1 MPQAPSSTLYTFP
14 KHYDVIVCG
23 AGHAGVEAAMAAAR
37 MGCQTAILTQNL
49 DTISQMS
56 CNPAIGGLAKGHVV
70 REIDALGG
78 IMGRNTDATGIQFRM
93 LNARKGPSVQAPRA
107 QCDKKAYQFR
117 MKWLIENQSNLDLHQ
132 GNAAEILVESDAISG
147 VRTSLGMIYRAK
159 AVVISSGT
167 FMRGLLHVGQQNQ
180 AGGRMGDSISTLSD
194 SLRQLGFDVQRF
206 KTGTPCRLNSR
217 SIDFSKCDLQ
227 PGDEPAPRFSY
238 LSGVLGEDEDEQQF
252 GEDRGEKREERRA
265 LDDQSPSLSSPLY
278 PLSALPTAGP
288 SQFTLNRWQPVTFH
302 VEQIPCWITYTTPQT
317 HDIIRANIHK
327 SAMYSGKIEGVG
339 PRYCPSVEDKVVRF
353 AEKERHQI
361 FLEPEGRHTRE
372 FYVNGVST
380 SLPFEVQYD
389 FIRSIPGLEN
399 AEIIRPGY
407 AVEYDYC
414 PPTQLH
420 PTLETKRVS
429 GLYFAG
435 QINGTSGYEEAA
447 GQGLIAGANAAL
459 KVQGRPP
466 FLLQRSQAY
475 LAVMIDDL
483 VTKGTTEPYRLFT
496 SRAEYRLL
504 LRQDNCDLRLTPLAA
519 QIGLVSDFRQKH
531 TQAKIDAVSAA
542 KTLLSETRLDG
553 ISAVQWLKRPENTPT
568 SLPSDLRDRF
578 TPEVWTLVENDVKY
592 AGYITRQEDLV
603 ARTARMEEKIIPA
616 DFDYAAITAL
626 KTEARHR
633 LTAAKPT
640 TLGQAARLQGVT
652 PADIALLGIMLKR
665 ANGVLDVSA

>member
-1 MPQAPSSTLYTFP
+1 MSLYTFP

-78 IMGRNTDATGIQFRM
+78 VMGRNTDATGIQFRM

-117 MKWLIENQSNLDLHQ
+117 MKWLIENQPNLDLHQ
-132 GNAAEILVESDAISG
+132 GNAAELLVENDAITG

-159 AVVISSGT
+159 AVIISSGT

-238 LSGVLGEDEDEQQF
+238 LSGVLGEDEA
-252 GEDRGEKREERRA
+252 EEPAEAVRSQKSEVR
-265 LDDQSPSLSSPLY
+265 SGPSSHVSPLTSHGS
-278 PLSALPTAGP
+278 PTLPSTGP
-288 SQFTLNRWQPVTFH
+288 NQFTLNSWRDVTFH
-302 VEQIPCWITYTTPQT
+302 VEQIPCWITYTTLQT

-399 AEIIRPGY
+399 AEIVRPGY

-459 KVQGRPP
+459 KAQGRPP

-519 QIGLVSDFRQKH
+519 QIGLVSDFRQQH

-542 KTLLSETRLDG
+542 KTLLAETRIDG
-553 ISAVQWLKRPENTPT
+553 LSAVQWLKRPENTPA

-578 TPEVWTLVENDVKY
+578 TQEVWSLVENDVKY

-603 ARTARMEEKIIPA
+603 AKTARMEEKMIPA
-616 DFDYAAITAL
+616 DFDYHAITAL

-665 ANGVLDVSA
+665 GSAEAEATSNAQL

>member
-1 MPQAPSSTLYTFP
+1 MPTSLYTFP

-37 MGCQTAILTQNL
+37 LGCQTAILTQNL

-78 IMGRNTDATGIQFRM
+78 VMGRNTDATGIQFRM

-117 MKWLIENQSNLDLHQ
+117 MKWLIENQPNLDLHQ
-132 GNAAEILVESDAISG
+132 GNAAELLVDNDAITG
-147 VRTSLGMIYRAK
+147 IRTSLGMIYRTK

-194 SLRQLGFDVQRF
+194 SLRELGFDVQRF

-217 SIDFSKCDLQ
+217 SIDFSKCELQ

-238 LSGVLGEDEDEQQF
+238 LSGTLPEDEDEAPIE
-252 GEDRGEKREERRA
+252 GSA
-265 LDDQSPSLSSPLY
+265 PL
-278 PLSALPTAGP
+278 PGTGP
-288 SQFTLNRWQPVTFH
+288 NQFTLNSWAPEKFH

-327 SAMYSGKIEGVG
+327 SAMYSGRIEGVG

-389 FIRSIPGLEN
+389 FIRSIPGLEK
-399 AEIIRPGY
+399 AEIVRPGY

-459 KVQGRPP
+459 KAQGRPP

-519 QIGLVSDFRQKH
+519 AIGLASPFRIRH
-531 TQAKIDAVSAA
+531 TEAKSTALATA
-542 KTLLSETRLDG
+542 RTLLQEVRLDG
-553 ISAVQWLKRPENTPT
+553 VTLEKWLRRPESIP
-568 SLPSDLRDRF
+568 SQLPAEIYSQF
-578 TPEVWTLVENDVKY
+578 TPEVWSLVENDVKY
-592 AGYITRQEDLV
+592 AGYITRQEDMV
-603 ARTARMEEKIIPA
+603 AKTSRMEEKMIPA
-616 DFDYAAITAL
+616 DFDYHAIPGL
-626 KTEARHR
+626 KTEAKHR
-633 LTAAKPT
+633 LTALRPA
-640 TLGQAARLQGVT
+640 TLGQAARAQGVN
-652 PADIALLGIMLKR
+652 PADIALLAVMLKR
-665 ANGVLDVSA
+665 GSKEPEGADLGA